1 MESIYA
7 PMGNARKVSKRIR
20 RLRRKYLSVYG
31 EYGNLGLF
39 AVHKIVSECAESIS
53 THSENAWKEYMRTW
67 RRRKETLGVFSLYAK
82 RYKSLYISV
91 NNNTNLNLFKIL
103 SNYIIW
109 DRLSQKT
116 ISRYCP
122 FKSTLSS
129 QPHLKWD
136 VQRQPL
142 LGPNSRT

>member
-1 MESIYA
+1 
-7 PMGNARKVSKRIR
+7 MGNAWKVSKRIR

-39 AVHKIVSECAESIS
+39 AVHKIVSECAESIQ
-53 THSENAWKEYMRTW
+53 THSENTRKEFVRPW

-82 RYKSLYISV
+82 RYKSVYISV

-109 DRLSQKT
+109 NRLSQKT

-122 FKSTLSS
+122 FKRSPLSNAQHRS
-129 QPHLKWD
+129 D
-136 VQRQPL
+136 I
-142 LGPNSRT
+142 